1 MWGWIFLSKRMVF
14 MNLFYLLKPKA
25 TVTYLNKTDTVRQ
38 GLEKLRANGFTAI
51 PVIDDNGEY
60 IVETGITE
68 RPGIPDQSGE
78 WRYKLSEDGTA
89 AVTAYEGS
97 EAVISI
103 PPEIDGY
110 PVTAVGPSAFY
121 NCRGLKK
128 VSIPEGVTDIGASAF
143 SWCTA
148 LEEAD
153 LPASLSSVGEAAFSW
168 CYSLES
174 IVIPDNVPVI
184 EDAVFT
190 RSGLKEA
197 TIPAGV
203 ESLGDSSFSHCKK
216 LCTIRFMGTEEQ
228 WNGIK
233 KDKDWNKKSN
243 AGMKI
248 EYVSP

>member
-1 MWGWIFLSKRMVF
+1 MKRKLYTSIFL
-14 MNLFYLLKPKA
+14 L
-25 TVTYLNKTDTVRQ
+25 
-38 GLEKLRANGFTAI
+38 AI
-51 PVIDDNGEY
+51 
-60 IVETGITE
+60 
-68 RPGIPDQSGE
+68 
-78 WRYKLSEDGTA
+78 
-89 AVTAYEGS
+89 AVM
-97 EAVISI
+97 
-103 PPEIDGY
+103 
-110 PVTAVGPSAFY
+110 
-121 NCRGLKK
+121 L
-128 VSIPEGVTDIGASAF
+128 
-143 SWCTA
+143 
-148 LEEAD
+148 
-153 LPASLSSVGEAAFSW
+153 LPAQIITAAFSW

-174 IVIPDNVPVI
+174 IAIPDNVPVI